1 MTKKEKIIQTI
12 YNSLDSIKES
22 EDFDLFRNK
31 EVDYEFIE
39 NYKLVNIKDGSYD
52 VTDTFLSLRIDTVE
66 QTIVLELFVQE
77 QEKQDINTQLDE
89 F

>member
-1 MTKKEKIIQTI
+1 
-12 YNSLDSIKES
+12 
-22 EDFDLFRNK
+22 
-31 EVDYEFIE
+31 

-77 QEKQDINTQLDE
+77 Q
-89 F
+89 